1 MVTAAA
7 LSMSEGERLRD
18 SLTDGNGATA
28 DAADPEA
35 GVSEQRRS
43 QVQDD
48 FKNKVKKDF
57 IIKVY
62 AILAGQILLTA
73 GLVAYCVY
81 HPAVGAAAEGLFFR
95 WEPSFTSFILS
106 TLYYIPVIIVL
117 ITLLLK
123 GDEYPLNF
131 LLLMVF
137 TMLMAFPIGGAC
149 YSMVRTGQGPAVLYA
164 TLVTAVIFLTIS
176 VFVACTKFEDSTM
189 FFLSLFLYAL
199 LSVNIWLGLFAIIL
213 GWSAGIWFYNV
224 LGVVIFSGYI
234 LFDTWLILQKTEIE
248 HVDTRMAI
256 FGAVKLY
263 IDILNLFIHILSL
276 MRRR

>member
-1 MVTAAA
+1 
-7 LSMSEGERLRD
+7 MSEADPILAPEP
-18 SLTDGNGATA
+18 AA

-35 GVSEQRRS
+35 GNSGQRRS
-43 QVQDD
+43 NAQED
-48 FKNKVKKDF
+48 FKNKIKKDF

-62 AILAGQILLTA
+62 SILAAQILLTA
-73 GLVAYCVY
+73 GLVAFCIY
-81 HPAVGAAAEGLFFR
+81 HPSVGSAAEGLFFR
-95 WEPSFTSFILS
+95 WEPSVTSFFLS
-106 TLYYIPVIIVL
+106 MLYYIPVMICLVA
-117 ITLLLK
+117 LLMK

-131 LLLMVF
+131 FLLMLF

-149 YSMVRTGQGPAVLYA
+149 YSMVASGQGPAVLYA
-164 TLVTAVIFLTIS
+164 TLVTSVIFMTITII
-176 VFVACTKFEDSTM
+176 VACIKFEDSFM
-189 FFLSLFLYAL
+189 FFLALFLYAL
-199 LSVNIWLGLFAIIL
+199 LMVNCFLGLFAILL

-224 LGVVIFSGYI
+224 LGVVIFTGYI

-248 HVDTRMAI
+248 HADTRMAI